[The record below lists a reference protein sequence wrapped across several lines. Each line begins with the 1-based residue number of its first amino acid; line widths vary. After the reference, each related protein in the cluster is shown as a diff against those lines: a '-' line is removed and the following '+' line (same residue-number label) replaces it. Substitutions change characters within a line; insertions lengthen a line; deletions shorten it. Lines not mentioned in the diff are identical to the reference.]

1 MSWTRTTTVSET
13 RTASL
18 FSTPFPLP
26 TGAVP
31 KRWNMALCDYPVT
44 IHANCLGS
52 GLGYVWPANERNGV
66 LKVLA
71 HHFLITKENLL

>member
-1 MSWTRTTTVSET
+1 
-13 RTASL
+13 
-18 FSTPFPLP
+18 
-26 TGAVP
+26 
-31 KRWNMALCDYPVT
+31 MALCDYPVT